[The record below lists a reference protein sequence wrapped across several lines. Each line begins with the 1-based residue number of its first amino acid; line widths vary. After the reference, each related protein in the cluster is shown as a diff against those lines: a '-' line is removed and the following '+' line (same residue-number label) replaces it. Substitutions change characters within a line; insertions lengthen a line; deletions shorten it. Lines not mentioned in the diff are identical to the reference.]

1 MDKNLSDV
9 QVKSSLSGGAKS
21 CVNIENITE
30 NADPKAKVDLGSTI
44 GLRIFFEYEIDE
56 LFNRPLSIQ

>member
-1 MDKNLSDV
+1 MDENLSDV

-30 NADPKAKVDLGSTI
+30 NADPKAKVDLGSTKRLKI
-44 GLRIFFEYEIDE
+44 TYEID
-56 LFNRPLSIQ
+56 LSSSIDPS